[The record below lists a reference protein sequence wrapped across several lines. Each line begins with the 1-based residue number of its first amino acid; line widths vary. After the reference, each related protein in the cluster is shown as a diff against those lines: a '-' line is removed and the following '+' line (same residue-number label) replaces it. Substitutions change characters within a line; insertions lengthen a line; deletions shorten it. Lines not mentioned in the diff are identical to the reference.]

1 MLERALPNKHLT
13 EVALNHNYSGLN
25 WIIVLE
31 YICCQL
37 QRSLQITSSGGSAY
51 ILRSPWAVVWREWPG
66 WGQKLHLSRRG
77 RLSNRLHRH
86 LCRQSRQLPDPAS
99 WLRECVPVEW
109 SDLQWPLLSGA
120 ERRTSTARSC
130 CSIFVSLS
138 DHFTQPHPPLP
149 QVYIQTQGAPSLIL
163 SISRDEYPYAPL
175 VLRGIN
181 SQGAPSQQY
190 QPILMMSKSYTL
202 HWSGPAPREVVL
214 SLINFD
220 KWVTRVRS
228 MCVMDAWI
236 SVVSGYILSQR
247 RTWSNKIF

>member
-31 YICCQL
+31 YICCHL

-120 ERRTSTARSC
+120 ERRTST
-130 CSIFVSLS
+130 V
-138 DHFTQPHPPLP
+138 
-149 QVYIQTQGAPSLIL
+149 
-163 SISRDEYPYAPL
+163 
-175 VLRGIN
+175 VL
-181 SQGAPSQQY
+181 
-190 QPILMMSKSYTL
+190 
-202 HWSGPAPREVVL
+202 VVL
-214 SLINFD
+214 SLSLFQTISLNHILLSLRCTSRPREPPASFYPSAETNIRMLL
-220 KWVTRVRS
+220 WYWEGLTARGRHHSSTSPSWWWARATLCTGAVRHPERS
-228 MCVMDAWI
+228 SC
-236 SVVSGYILSQR
+236 LSS
-247 RTWSNKIF
+247 TLTSE